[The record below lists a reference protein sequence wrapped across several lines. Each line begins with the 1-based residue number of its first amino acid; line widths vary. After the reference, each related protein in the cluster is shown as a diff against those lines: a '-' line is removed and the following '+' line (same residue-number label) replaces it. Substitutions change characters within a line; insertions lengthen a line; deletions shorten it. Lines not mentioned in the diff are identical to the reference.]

1 VETIIDFL
9 TDPHVWASFLALSA
23 MEIVLGIDNVVF
35 ISVMVSKMPP
45 AQQLTAR
52 RVGLLLALVFRVIML
67 AFIAWFIHMTTPLF
81 TVGEYGFSWRDLI
94 LLAGGLFLLFKG
106 TREIH
111 DDIEG
116 EEEDSGASPIVQ
128 SLTAAIV
135 QIAIIDLVFSVDSII
150 TAVGMADHIEVM
162 IAAVAV
168 AIAVMYFASGPV
180 AAFIERHPTTKMLA
194 LSFLLLIG
202 AALVADAFHFHIPRG
217 YIYFAMAFSGAVE
230 VINVLALRR
239 RRARAKTAKKA
250 PAKG

>member
-1 VETIIDFL
+1 VETIVDFL

-35 ISVMVSKMPP
+35 ISVMVSKLPP
-45 AQQLTAR
+45 ARQLTAR
-52 RVGLLLALVFRVIML
+52 RVGLLLALLFRVIML
-67 AFIAWFIHMTTPLF
+67 AFIAWFIHMTTPIF
-81 TVGEYGFSWRDLI
+81 SVGAYAFSWRDLI
-94 LLAGGLFLLFKG
+94 LLAGGLFLLVKG

-111 DDIEG
+111 DGIEG
-116 EEEDSGASPIVQ
+116 EEEEGASPVAQ
-128 SLTAAIV
+128 SLAAAIV
-135 QIAIIDLVFSVDSII
+135 QIAIIDLVFSIDSII
-150 TAVGMADHIEVM
+150 TAVGMAEYIEVM

-180 AAFIERHPTTKMLA
+180 AVFIERHPTTKMLA

-217 YIYFAMAFSGAVE
+217 YIYFAMAFSAAVE

-239 RRARAKTAKKA
+239 RRARAKTRNRA
-250 PAKG
+250 PAKC